1 MWQLFDALD
10 DFCAWYEPLHPQLLA
25 AVEVVKPKKDHLGI
39 EDYWA
44 VYRAHPEFKKTY
56 SSELATHQL
65 YLDDRSDYPA
75 LKKHI
80 EHLIAL
86 SAPAVP
92 VLQFNRVDLR
102 LSWLRKHFPTARI
115 IHMDRNPLQLYH
127 SQRKHISPE
136 LRDVAGH
143 WDAYE
148 LMPWCHAL
156 FWEFPF
162 LLDTKQTHA
171 FYPFYGLYQLSK
183 IIADLHVDV
192 TINLEKDVFQSDD
205 FIEKINQVVPLN
217 THQKDTMISL
227 CQVPDS
233 IELDEEFTVE
243 MTSIMTAI
251 DTHIQASGLLDNLG
265 QRSLASIKIYFA
277 DYWDAWSNAK
287 YPWQAVQQNIIDL
300 QHEVTRIEN
309 ENFEF
314 LARIGSKPQPAEKRR
329 TATIEMLHP
338 DQINEHSHVGHLM
351 NQINHL
357 NSIMTY
363 LMADNQALRNQ
374 LPEETQNKPT
384 DVDVAAES
392 SADEHSENNHSHE

>member
-1 MWQLFDALD
+1 MWQLFNELD
-10 DFCAWYEPLHPQLLA
+10 GFCAWYEPLHPQLLA
-25 AVEVVKPKKDHLGI
+25 AIESVKPKQDHVGI
-39 EDYWA
+39 DDYWA

-56 SSELATHQL
+56 SSELATHHL

-80 EHLIAL
+80 EHLLEL

-102 LSWLRKHFPTARI
+102 LSWLKKHFPTAKI
-115 IHMDRNPLQLYH
+115 IHIDRNPLQLYR
-127 SQRKHISPE
+127 SQRKHISAE

-156 FWEFPF
+156 FREFPF
-162 LLDTKQTHA
+162 LLSPEPSHA

-183 IIADLHVDV
+183 IIASQHADI
-192 TINLEKDVFQSDD
+192 TINLERDVFESID
-205 FIEKINQVVPLN
+205 FIDKINRIVPLDAQ
-217 THQKDTMISL
+217 QKATMVSL
-227 CQVPDS
+227 CHLPDMV
-233 IELDEEFTVE
+233 ELDEAATTE
-243 MTSIMTAI
+243 MTSIMTSV
-251 DTHIQASGLLDNLG
+251 DLHLQASGLLDNLG
-265 QRSLASIKIYFA
+265 QRSLSSIKIYFA
-277 DYWDAWSNAK
+277 DYWDAWSKAK
-287 YPWQAVQQNIIDL
+287 YPWQAVQQNIIAL

-314 LARIGSKPQPAEKRR
+314 LERIKAKPHSADERR
-329 TATIEMLHP
+329 TAGIEMMHS

-351 NQINHL
+351 HHINQL

-363 LMADNQALRNQ
+363 LLADNQALRAQ
-374 LPEETQNKPT
+374 LPEETENKST
-384 DVDVAAES
+384 DTGATAENTKKDQS
-392 SADEHSENNHSHE
+392 S